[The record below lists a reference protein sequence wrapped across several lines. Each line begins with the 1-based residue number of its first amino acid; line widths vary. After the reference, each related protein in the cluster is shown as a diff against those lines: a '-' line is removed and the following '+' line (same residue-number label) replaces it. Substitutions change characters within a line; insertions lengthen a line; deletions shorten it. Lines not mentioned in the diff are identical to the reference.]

1 MQKRVTFKME
11 ISEEKVFLKGSII
24 PEKETN
30 HKENKEQEN
39 PNTKTDDGLTE
50 KEKLAIKK

>member
-1 MQKRVTFKME
+1 ME
-11 ISEEKVFLKGSII
+11 ISEEKVFLKGSVM
-24 PEKETN
+24 TN

-39 PNTKTDDGLTE
+39 PNKKTDDGLTE